1 MGMQMKN
8 WDERSLNFCFPSEK
22 KKATTIL
29 EAVPNVDDL
38 KTIVALRIII
48 P

>member
-1 MGMQMKN
+1 MGMQIKN
-8 WDERSLNFCFPSEK
+8 WDERNLNFCFSEK

-29 EAVPNVDDL
+29 DAVPNVDDL
-38 KTIVALRIII
+38 KTTVVLRIII